1 MKYISAVCASFLAA
15 FVIASI
21 IPGNADL
28 RLYDDVLR
36 LHVIAQSDSEAD
48 QELKLKV
55 RDRVLETVSAKVD
68 SCTDIKEA
76 CAAVSGARE
85 EIQSAAEE
93 CVTENGFDY
102 PVKVELVRESYPR
115 RDYGGAVMPAGEY
128 NSLKVIIGDGEGH
141 NWWCVLFPSICTR
154 FAEDAG
160 EDEYIAAGFTPE
172 EYRIITG
179 ESGGWKIKFRLLEI
193 LSDLFGGGQSES

>member
-15 FVIASI
+15 FVIASV
-21 IPGNADL
+21 IPGTGDL
-28 RLYDDVLR
+28 KLYDDVLR
-36 LHVIAQSDSEAD
+36 LHVIAQSDSEED
-48 QELKLKV
+48 QALKLKV
-55 RDRVLETVSAKVD
+55 RDRVLEVVSDRVE
-68 SCTDIKEA
+68 SCTGIGEA
-76 CAAVSGARE
+76 YAAVSEARE
-85 EIQSAAEE
+85 EIRSAAED
-93 CVTENGFDY
+93 CVAENGFDY
-102 PVKVELVRESYPR
+102 PVKVELVREQYPR

-193 LSDLFGGGQSES
+193 LSELFGASES